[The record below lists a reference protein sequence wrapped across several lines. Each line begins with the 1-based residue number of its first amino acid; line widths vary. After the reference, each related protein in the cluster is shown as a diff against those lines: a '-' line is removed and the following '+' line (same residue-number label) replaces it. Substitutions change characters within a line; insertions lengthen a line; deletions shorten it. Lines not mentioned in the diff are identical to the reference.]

1 MGKGV
6 DLDIIKNEIEKR
18 KSEQKTISENLGE
31 TSMINVEA
39 KDSFLNDL
47 LHSVNSGRPTESTNL
62 IKMVENKVAE
72 KNGEESVHKVVETPV
87 KKQPITLPNTKSPV
101 VENIED
107 RSELMFTDL
116 NKKKNQGL
124 SETLMNYGKQNM
136 SHPQQPQSQ
145 QYLTEAQRIN
155 EIKSVVKS
163 LISEDFIR
171 EVAKD
176 VIIEMYTFEQM
187 DKAVKSNE
195 DFIKKIMIDIIKKSK
210 RSKENAQS

>member
-1 MGKGV
+1 MTKIN
-6 DLDIIKNEIEKR
+6 LDVIKDEIDKR
-18 KSEQKTISENLGE
+18 KSEQKSISENLGE
-31 TSMINVEA
+31 TSAVTLEP
-39 KDSFLNDL
+39 KDGFLNDL
-47 LHSVNSGRPTESTNL
+47 LHSVNSGRATESTNL

-72 KNGEESVHKVVETPV
+72 KKGEESLHKVVETPI

-101 VENIED
+101 VENFED

-116 NKKKNQGL
+116 DKKKNQGL
-124 SETLMNYGKQNM
+124 SETLMNYGKQNS
-136 SHPQQPQSQ
+136 SHPQQPQSP
-145 QYLTEAQRIN
+145 QYLSEAQRIN

-163 LISEDFIR
+163 LINEDFIR
-171 EVAKD
+171 EVARD

-210 RSKENAQS
+210 KSKENAQS